1 MNGTVQYE
9 LEYDVAGD
17 KLTVRSIYGQALED
31 YPQVM
36 AAVIDKFIELKR
48 VPRLVV
54 TAEAREYEYEYEET
68 KLLYEIADALMTIRS
83 RELVSLS
90 NILASPACDAILP
103 GKFGLVQKILSDMR
117 YDPVHGY
124 RELLH
129 EIRFLKIKLK
139 KLGTGE
145 PLAELA
151 LLPPELCRECLEH
164 YLNNTLLPIRAV
176 LDGCKLIQ
184 AARAARP
191 RGRDFYRRIFHPSTR
206 PTFMYTRF
214 TITPPPGA
222 ELLERYMLG
231 ESQVEIF
238 RLPGSVRKLYHITP
252 PEFRLHDEEYAVLD
266 QARRMLGRH
275 EPSEAEIAE
284 PQRFRENIFNI
295 SLDMVREISRTVGRM
310 PEPQMRKLADIL
322 TRYTAGLGIL
332 EVLLAD
338 EQIQDVLI
346 NSPIGTVPLYIVHG
360 DHLEC
365 ETNITPSA
373 EDGES
378 WATRFRLQSGRPLD
392 EANPVLDTELIVPGG
407 RARVAAITRPLS
419 PDGIAF
425 AFRRH
430 RDKPWTFPLFIRAGM
445 LDSFAAGL
453 LWFIIDGA
461 RTMLIAGTRGSGKS
475 SFLGA
480 CMVQI
485 MPKIRI
491 ITTEDTLELPVVA
504 LRELGFNI
512 ERLKSRSVI
521 THVETE
527 LPAEE
532 ALRTALRLGDSA
544 LILGEVRSAEA
555 LALYEAMRIGALANV
570 VAGTI
575 HGESAYGV
583 FDRVVH
589 DLGVPPTSFKAT
601 DLILICNTL
610 RSPDGMHMFRRITE
624 LTEVRK
630 HWQTD
635 PGIEGGF
642 VPLLEYSSKEDKL
655 KPSRTL
661 LMGESS
667 VLGDI
672 ANRVRDWKSNW
683 EAVWDNINLRA
694 KILQTLVDAGAAK
707 PSVLEAAN
715 VIRSNAQFHSIS
727 GAVRSEIG
735 TLDSRMIYEQW
746 LAWLKAQT

>member
-1 MNGTVQYE
+1 MQYE
-9 LEYDVAGD
+9 LEYDAAAD
-17 KLTVRSIYGQALED
+17 RLTVRSMYAQALED

-36 AAVIDKFIELKR
+36 AAVIDKFIELKHA
-48 VPRLVV
+48 PRLVV
-54 TAEAREYEYEYEET
+54 TAEAREYEYPYDEV
-68 KLLYEIADALMTIRS
+68 KLLYEVADALMTIRA
-83 RELVSLS
+83 REIVSLP

-103 GKFGLVQKILSDMR
+103 GRFGLVQKILSDIR
-117 YDPVHGY
+117 YDPVMGY
-124 RELLH
+124 HELIH
-129 EIRFLKIKLK
+129 EVRHLKIKLK
-139 KLGTGE
+139 KLAAGE
-145 PLAELA
+145 PLSELSV
-151 LLPPELCRECLEH
+151 LPPGMCMQCFEH
-164 YLNNTLLPIRAV
+164 YLANVLLPVREMLERCRI
-176 LDGCKLIQ
+176 IQ
-184 AARAARP
+184 MARQVRTH
-191 RGRDFYRRIFHPSTR
+191 GRDFYRRIFHPSTR

-214 TITPPPGA
+214 DVTPPPGA
-222 ELLERYMLG
+222 ELLERYAVG
-231 ESQVEIF
+231 EAQVQIF
-238 RLPGSVRKLYHITP
+238 RIPGRARKLYHVIP
-252 PEFRLHDEEYAVLD
+252 PEFRLLDEEYSILD

-275 EPSEAEIAE
+275 EPGPAEVAE

-295 SLDMVREISRTVGRM
+295 SLDLIREIARTSGRAM
-310 PEPQMRKLADIL
+310 PDAQARKLAGIL
-322 TRYTAGLGIL
+322 ARYTAGLGIL
-332 EVLLAD
+332 EAFLAD
-338 EQIQDVLI
+338 EKIQDMLI
-346 NSPIGTVPLYIVHG
+346 NSPIGTVPIYIVHS

-365 ETNITPSA
+365 ETNVIPSL

-407 RARVAAITRPLS
+407 RARIAAITRPLS
-419 PDGIAF
+419 PDGLGF
-425 AFRRH
+425 ALRRH
-430 RDKPWTFPLFIRAGM
+430 RDRPWTFPLFVRAGM

-461 RTMLIAGTRGSGKS
+461 RTMLIAGTRGSGKT
-475 SFLGA
+475 SFLGS

-521 THVETE
+521 TRVETE

-544 LILGEVRSAEA
+544 LVLGEVRSAEA

-601 DLILICNTL
+601 DIIVICNTL
-610 RSPDGMHMFRRITE
+610 RSPDMTKIYRRMTE
-624 LTEVRK
+624 ITEVRK
-630 HWQTD
+630 HWRED
-635 PGIEGGF
+635 PGLEGGF
-642 VPLLEYSSKEDKL
+642 VPLMEYSAREDRLLPTK
-655 KPSRTL
+655 TL
-661 LMGESS
+661 LMGESQ
-667 VLGDI
+667 VLTEI
-672 ANRVRDWKSNW
+672 ANRVKEWKANW

-694 KILQTLVDAGAAK
+694 KIIQTLVDLGAAK
-707 PSVLEAAN
+707 PDILEAPA
-715 VIRSNAQFHSIS
+715 VVRSNSQFHAIS
-727 GAVRSEIG
+727 DAVRSEVG
-735 TLDSRMIYEQW
+735 ALDSKMIYARW
-746 LAWLKAQT
+746 LEWLKTAA

>member
-1 MNGTVQYE
+1 MPDALYE
-9 LEYDVAGD
+9 IEYDIAND
-17 KLTVRSIYGQALED
+17 KLIVRSMYGQALED

-54 TAEAREYEYEYEET
+54 TAEAREYEYSYDEA
-68 KLLYEIADALMTIRS
+68 KLLYEIADALMTIRA
-83 RELVSLS
+83 REIVSLP
-90 NILASPACDAILP
+90 NILANPACDTLLP
-103 GKFGLVQKILSDMR
+103 GRFGLVQKILADIK
-117 YDPVHGY
+117 YDPVRGY
-124 RELLH
+124 KELIH
-129 EIRFLKIKLK
+129 EMRHLKLK
-139 KLGTGE
+139 LRKLKANE
-145 PLAELA
+145 PVPELA
-151 LLPPELCRECLEH
+151 LLPPDFCIKCFEH
-164 YLNNTLLPIRAV
+164 YLTNTLLPIRE
-176 LDGCKLIQ
+176 LFDSCKLIRL
-184 AARAARP
+184 ARLARL
-191 RGRDFYRRIFHPSTR
+191 RGRDIYRKVFHPSTR

-222 ELLERYMLG
+222 ELLERYAVG
-231 ESQVEIF
+231 DAHVEIF
-238 RLPGSVRKLYHITP
+238 RVPGSVRKLYHVIP
-252 PEFRLHDEEYAVLD
+252 SEFRLLDEEYVVLE

-275 EPSEAEIAE
+275 EPGPAEIAE

-295 SLDMVREISRTVGRM
+295 SLDLVRDIAHGLGRPM
-310 PEPQMRKLADIL
+310 PEAQTKKLADIL
-322 TRYTAGLGIL
+322 ARYTAGLGIL
-332 EVLLAD
+332 EVFLAD
-338 EQIQDVLI
+338 EKIQDVLV
-346 NSPIGTVPLYIVHG
+346 NSPIGTVPLYVVHG

-365 ETNITPSA
+365 QTNVTPSM

-392 EANPVLDTELIVPGG
+392 EASPVLDTELIVPGG

-419 PDGIAF
+419 PDGLGF

-445 LDSFAAGL
+445 LDSFSAGL
-453 LWFIIDGA
+453 LWFIIDGS
-461 RTMLIAGTRGSGKS
+461 RTLLIAGTRGSGKT

-485 MPKIRI
+485 MPKTRI

-504 LRELGFNI
+504 LRELGFNV

-635 PGIEGGF
+635 PGLEGGF
-642 VPLLEYSSKEDKL
+642 VPLLEYSSKEDRL

-683 EAVWDNINLRA
+683 EAVWDNINLRT
-694 KILQTLVDAGAAK
+694 KILQTLVDVGAAK
-707 PSVLEAAN
+707 PELMEAAN
-715 VIRSNAQFHSIS
+715 VVQSNNQFHSIS
-727 GAVRSEIG
+727 DAVRSEVG
-735 TLDSRMIYEQW
+735 MLDSKMIYERW
-746 LAWLKAQT
+746 LAWLNTRM

>member
-1 MNGTVQYE
+1 MPNGLYE
-9 LEYDVAGD
+9 LEYDAPGD
-17 KLTVRSIYGQALED
+17 KLVVHSMYGQALED

-36 AAVIDKFIELKR
+36 AAVIDKLIELKR
-48 VPRLVV
+48 IPRVIV
-54 TAEAREYEYEYEET
+54 TAEAREYEYSYDES
-68 KLLYEIADALMTIRS
+68 KLLYEIADAIMTIRA
-83 RELVSLS
+83 REIISIP
-90 NILASPACDAILP
+90 NILSSPACDAVLP
-103 GKFGLVQKILSDMR
+103 GRFGLVQKIVSDLR
-117 YDPVHGY
+117 YDPVNAY
-124 RELLH
+124 KELIH
-129 EIRFLKIKLK
+129 EIRNLKLK
-139 KLGTGE
+139 MKRLQAGE
-145 PLAELA
+145 A
-151 LLPPELCRECLEH
+151 LPEIASLPPDLCAECFEH
-164 YLNNTLLPIRAV
+164 YMSSTLTQIRTI
-176 LDGCKLIQ
+176 LEGCKIIQ
-184 AARAARP
+184 MARAARP
-191 RGRDFYRRIFHPSTR
+191 HGRDFYRKVFHPSTR

-222 ELLERYMLG
+222 ELLERYMVG
-231 ESQVEIF
+231 EAQVEIF
-238 RLPGSVRKLYHITP
+238 RVPGRVRKLYHIIP
-252 PEFRLHDEEYAVLD
+252 PEFRLHDEEYTVLE
-266 QARRMLGRH
+266 QARRMLGTH
-275 EPSEAEIAE
+275 EPSAVEVSE

-295 SLDMVREISRTVGRM
+295 SLDLIRDIVRGLGRPM
-310 PEPQMRKLADIL
+310 PEARMKKLADL
-322 TRYTAGLGIL
+322 LARYTAGLGIL
-332 EVLLAD
+332 EAFLAD
-338 EQIQDVLI
+338 EKIQDILA

-365 ETNITPSA
+365 ETNVTPSS

-392 EANPVLDTELIVPGG
+392 EASPVLDTEMFVPGG

-419 PDGIAF
+419 PDGLAF

-445 LDSFAAGL
+445 FDSFAAGL
-453 LWFIIDGA
+453 LWFIIDGS
-461 RTMLIAGTRGSGKS
+461 RTMLIAGTRGSGKT

-480 CMVQI
+480 CMTQI

-504 LRELGFNI
+504 LRDLGFNI

-544 LILGEVRSAEA
+544 LILGEVRSSEA

-642 VPLLEYSSKEDKL
+642 VPLLEYSSKEDRL

-683 EAVWDNINLRA
+683 EAVWDNINLRT
-694 KILQTLVDAGAAK
+694 KILQTLVDVGAAK
-707 PSVLEAAN
+707 PELMEAENVVQAN
-715 VIRSNAQFHSIS
+715 NQFHSIS
-727 GAVRSEIG
+727 DAVRTEVG
-735 TLDSRMIYEQW
+735 TLDSKMIYERW
-746 LAWLKAQT
+746 LAWLQTKL

>member
-1 MNGTVQYE
+1 MYE
-9 LEYDVAGD
+9 LEYDVASD
-17 KLTVRSIYGQALED
+17 KLIVRSMYAQALED

-36 AAVIDKFIELKR
+36 AAVIDRLIELKR

-54 TAEAREYEYEYEET
+54 TAEAREYEYTYDET

-83 RELVSLS
+83 AEIVTLPH
-90 NILASPACDAILP
+90 ILASPACDVVLP
-103 GKFGLVQKILSDMR
+103 GKFGLVQKILSDLR
-117 YDPVHGY
+117 YDPVRGY
-124 RELLH
+124 KELIH
-129 EIRFLKIKLK
+129 EIRHLKLK
-139 KLGTGE
+139 LRKLQAAE
-145 PLAELA
+145 PVPELA
-151 LLPPELCRECLEH
+151 LLPADMCIQCLEH
-164 YLNNTLLPIRAV
+164 YLTNV
-176 LDGCKLIQ
+176 LTPLRTIIEGCRIIQ
-184 AARAARP
+184 MARAARA
-191 RGRDFYRRIFHPSTR
+191 RGRDFYRRVFHPSTR
-206 PTFMYTRF
+206 PTFMYTRYS
-214 TITPPPGA
+214 ITPPPGA
-222 ELLERYMLG
+222 ELLERYAVG
-231 ESQVEIF
+231 EAQVEIF
-238 RLPGSVRKLYHITP
+238 RVPGSVRKLYHIVP
-252 PEFRLHDEEYAVLD
+252 PEFRLRDEEYAVLEE
-266 QARRMLGRH
+266 ARRMLGRH
-275 EPSEAEIAE
+275 APSAAEIAE

-295 SLDMVREISRTVGRM
+295 SLDLVRDITRGLGRTM
-310 PEPQMRKLADIL
+310 PEAQMRKLADIL
-322 TRYTAGLGIL
+322 ARYTAGLGIL

-338 EQIQDVLI
+338 EKIQDILV

-365 ETNITPSA
+365 ETNLTPSI

-419 PDGIAF
+419 PDGLGF

-430 RDKPWTFPLFIRAGM
+430 RDRPWTFPLFIRAGM

-453 LWFIIDGA
+453 LWFIIDGS
-461 RTMLIAGTRGSGKS
+461 RTLLVAGTRGSGKT
-475 SFLGA
+475 SFLGS
-480 CMVQI
+480 CMAQI

-491 ITTEDTLELPVVA
+491 ISCEDTLELPVVA
-504 LRELGFNI
+504 LRDLGFNI

-521 THVETE
+521 TRVETE

-555 LALYEAMRIGALANV
+555 LALYEPMRIGALANV

-635 PGIEGGF
+635 PGLEGGF
-642 VPLLEYSSKEDKL
+642 VPLLEYSSKEDRL

-661 LMGESS
+661 LMGESK
-667 VLGDI
+667 VLEDI
-672 ANRVRDWKSNW
+672 ANRVREWKANW

-694 KILQTLVDAGAAK
+694 KVLQTLVDAGAAK
-707 PSVLEAAN
+707 PTVLEAAS
-715 VIRSNAQFHSIS
+715 VVQSNAQFHTIS
-727 GAVRSEIG
+727 DAVRAEVG
-735 TLDSRMIYEQW
+735 ALDSRMIYERW
-746 LAWLKAQT
+746 LAWLQTRI